1 MRSGES
7 SRRLRL
13 HNRSEELMQEKE
25 PVILVVDDTE
35 DNLDLLEF
43 ALKRKPV
50 RMLRAM
56 SGMECLALAA
66 ERQPDIILL
75 DIQMPEMDGFETL
88 KRLRA
93 NSVTSKIPV
102 VFLTAQ
108 RKDAE
113 SIAAGLALGAEQ
125 YLTKPIDTDELLV
138 RTRMLI
144 QLKRAEAELERTKA
158 DFTAMLVHDL
168 RSPLIGVKSVIELLQ
183 DSGKGAI
190 LNDDHFELLNSAHA
204 SAKKLLELI
213 GDFLDLSK
221 YESGTISFDA
231 SVTPVSAFINPVVA
245 QMDIQFKQRN
255 VKIVKAIPDNLPMVF
270 VDPMKTEQ
278 VIMNL
283 LSNALKFTK
292 GGGMVTID
300 AAPVTEEVPTP
311 EGVKNKPFVL
321 VNITDNG
328 VGISPDE
335 VSLLFERY
343 KQVSSARIVK
353 QKGTGLG
360 LVICKR
366 IVEAQGGRI
375 AAESEQGKRTTFSF
389 TLPVANR

>member
-1 MRSGES
+1 
-7 SRRLRL
+7 
-13 HNRSEELMQEKE
+13 MQEYE

-50 RMLRAM
+50 KMLRAT
-56 SGMECLALAA
+56 SGQECLVIA
-66 ERQPDIILL
+66 EEKRPDIILL

-93 NSVTSKIPV
+93 NPATTKIPV

-138 RTRMLI
+138 RTKMLI
-144 QLKRAEAELERTKA
+144 QLKRAEAELEQTKS
-158 DFTAMLVHDL
+158 DFMAMLVHDL

-183 DSGKGAI
+183 DSGKGSV
-190 LNDDHFELLNSAHA
+190 LNDDHFELLNSAHS

-213 GDFLDLSK
+213 SDFLDLSK
-221 YESGTISFDA
+221 YEAGTMAFDR
-231 SVTPVSAFINPVVA
+231 SPVQVRKFIEPVLR

-255 VKIVKAIPDNLPMVF
+255 VKISSSLRPDLPDVYA
-270 VDPMKTEQ
+270 DAAKTEQ
-278 VIMNL
+278 VVMNL

-292 GGGMVTID
+292 GGGSIEVTAEPMTLELMTVD
-300 AAPVTEEVPTP
+300 GP
-311 EGVKNKPFVL
+311 KPKKFVR
-321 VNITDNG
+321 VDIIDNG
-328 VGISPDE
+328 VGIAADE
-335 VSLLFERY
+335 LPTLFERY
-343 KQVSSARIVK
+343 KQASSAKIIK

-360 LVICKR
+360 LVICRR
-366 IVEAQGGRI
+366 IVEAQGGKVT
-375 AAESEQGKRTTFSF
+375 AESDPGKRTTFSF
-389 TLPVANR
+389 TLPVAE

>member
-1 MRSGES
+1 
-7 SRRLRL
+7 
-13 HNRSEELMQEKE
+13 MQEEE
-25 PVILVVDDTE
+25 PLILVVDDTE

-43 ALKRKPV
+43 AMKRKPV
-50 RMLRAM
+50 RMLRAT
-56 SGMECLALAA
+56 SGQECLVLAA
-66 ERQPDIILL
+66 EKQPDIILL

-93 NSVTSKIPV
+93 NPKTIKIPV

-138 RTRMLI
+138 RTRMLV

-158 DFTAMLVHDL
+158 DFMAMLVHDL

-190 LNDDHFELLNSAHA
+190 LGDDHFELLNSAHS
-204 SAKKLLELI
+204 SAKKLLGLI
-213 GDFLDLSK
+213 SDFLDLSK
-221 YESGTISFDA
+221 YETGTIAFEA
-231 SVTPVSAFINPVVA
+231 SAIRVETFIDPVLQ
-245 QMDIQFKQRN
+245 QMDIQFRQRN
-255 VKIVKAIPDNLPMVF
+255 VKLNKDVPANLPEVF
-270 VDPMKTEQ
+270 ADALKTEQ

-292 GGGMVTID
+292 SGGAIALEAT
-300 AAPVTEEVPTP
+300 PVTYEVITAG
-311 EGVKNKPFVL
+311 GVKNKQFVQIS
-321 VNITDNG
+321 VTDNG
-328 VGISPDE
+328 VGIAPDE
-335 VSLLFERY
+335 LPLLFERY
-343 KQVSSARIVK
+343 KQVSSAKVVR

-360 LVICKR
+360 LMICKR

-375 AAESEQGKRTTFSF
+375 AAESEPGKRTTFKF
-389 TLPVANR
+389 ALPAAE

>member
-1 MRSGES
+1 MKG
-7 SRRLRL
+7 
-13 HNRSEELMQEKE
+13 ND

-50 RMLRAM
+50 QMLRAA
-56 SGMECLALAA
+56 SGKECLALA
-66 ERQPDIILL
+66 EQKQPDIILL

-88 KRLRA
+88 KRLRSNPA
-93 NSVTSKIPV
+93 TTKIPV

-113 SIAAGLALGAEQ
+113 SIATGLALGAEQ

-138 RTRMLI
+138 RTKMLI
-144 QLKRAEAELERTKA
+144 ELKRAEAELERTKA
-158 DFTAMLVHDL
+158 DFMAMLVHDL

-183 DSGKGAI
+183 DAGKGSI
-190 LNDDHFELLNSAHA
+190 LNDDHFELLNSAHS

-213 GDFLDLSK
+213 SDFLDLSK
-221 YESGTISFDA
+221 YEAGSISFDKIA
-231 SVTPVSAFINPVVA
+231 GPIEQFVDPVLS

-255 VKIVKAIPDNLPMVF
+255 VKLVKAIGENLPNVF
-270 VDPMKTEQ
+270 VDPAKTEQ
-278 VIMNL
+278 VVMNL

-292 GGGMVTID
+292 GGGNITLDASAETKDAVTTQGTKS
-300 AAPVTEEVPTP
+300 VHYVR
-311 EGVKNKPFVL
+311 

-328 VGISPDE
+328 IGIPKE
-335 VSLLFERY
+335 ELPLLFERY
-343 KQVSSARIVK
+343 KQGSSARTVK

-360 LVICKR
+360 LVICKL
-366 IVEAQGGRI
+366 IVEAQGGQI
-375 AAESEQGKRTTFSF
+375 AVDSDPGKRTTFSF
-389 TLPVANR
+389 WLPVAES

>member
-1 MRSGES
+1 MRNPME
-7 SRRLRL
+7 
-13 HNRSEELMQEKE
+13 EKE
-25 PVILVVDDTE
+25 PLILVVDDTE

-50 RMLRAM
+50 RMLRAT
-56 SGMECLALAA
+56 SGQECLVLAA
-66 ERQPDIILL
+66 EKQPDIILL

-93 NSVTSKIPV
+93 NPLTIKIPV

-108 RKDAE
+108 RKDAD
-113 SIAAGLALGAEQ
+113 SIATGLALGAEQ

-158 DFTAMLVHDL
+158 DFMAMLVHDL

-190 LNDDHFELLNSAHA
+190 LGDDHFELLNSAHS

-213 GDFLDLSK
+213 SDFLDFSK
-221 YESGTISFDA
+221 YEAGTIAFDSSA
-231 SVTPVSAFINPVVA
+231 VAVNQFIDPVIA
-245 QMDIQFKQRN
+245 QMDIQFKQRH
-255 VKIVKAIPDNLPMVF
+255 VTISKKIPENLPKVF

-278 VIMNL
+278 VVMNL

-292 GGGMVTID
+292 GGGAVSVE
-300 AAPVTEEVPTP
+300 ASPHKAEVLTA
-311 EGVKNKPFVL
+311 EGPKMKPFVR
-321 VNITDNG
+321 IDIIDSG
-328 VGISPDE
+328 VGISRDE

-343 KQVSSARIVK
+343 KQTSSARIVK

-366 IVEAQGGRI
+366 IVEGQGGRI
-375 AAESEQGKRTTFSF
+375 FAESDPGKRTTFSF
-389 TLPVANR
+389 TLPVAE

>member
-1 MRSGES
+1 MLE
-7 SRRLRL
+7 
-13 HNRSEELMQEKE
+13 QE

-50 RMLRAM
+50 RMLRAT

-93 NSVTSKIPV
+93 NPTTSKIPV

-158 DFTAMLVHDL
+158 DFMAMLVHDL

-183 DSGKGAI
+183 DSGKGAV
-190 LNDDHFELLNSAHA
+190 LNDDHFELLNSAHS

-213 GDFLDLSK
+213 SDFLDLSK
-221 YESGTISFDA
+221 YEAGTISFEA
-231 SVTPVSAFINPVVA
+231 SPVPVESFVDPVLH

-255 VKIVKAIPDNLPMVF
+255 VKIIREIPAGLPKVF
-270 VDPMKTEQ
+270 VDAMKTEQ
-278 VIMNL
+278 VVMNL

-292 GGGMVTID
+292 GGGTVTLE
-300 AAPVTEEVPTP
+300 AFPVTEEVISGD
-311 EGVKNKPFVL
+311 GVKKKDFVQI
-321 VNITDNG
+321 NIIDNG
-328 VGISPDE
+328 VGIPADE

-343 KQVSSARIVK
+343 KQVSSAKIVK

-375 AAESEQGKRTTFSF
+375 AAQSEAGKRTTFSF
-389 TLPVANR
+389 TLPVAG

>member
-1 MRSGES
+1 
-7 SRRLRL
+7 
-13 HNRSEELMQEKE
+13 MQEKE

-50 RMLRAM
+50 RLLRAT
-56 SGMECLALAA
+56 SGQECLALAA
-66 ERQPDIILL
+66 EKQPDIILL

-93 NSVTSKIPV
+93 NPATIKIPV

-108 RKDAE
+108 RKDAD
-113 SIAAGLALGAEQ
+113 SIATGLALGAEQ

-138 RTRMLI
+138 RTKMLI
-144 QLKRAEAELERTKA
+144 SLKRAEAELERTKA
-158 DFTAMLVHDL
+158 DFMAMLVHDL

-183 DSGKGAI
+183 DSGKGSI
-190 LNDDHFELLNSAHA
+190 LGDDQFELLNSAHS

-213 GDFLDLSK
+213 SDFLDLSK
-221 YESGTISFDA
+221 YEAGTISFDA
-231 SVTPVSAFINPVVA
+231 SPVQVGSFIDPVLQ

-255 VKIVKAIPDNLPMVF
+255 VKIVKSIPANLPNVF
-270 VDPMKTEQ
+270 VDAMKTEQ

-292 GGGMVTID
+292 SGGMITLE
-300 AAPVTEEVPTP
+300 AAPTTEEIITT
-311 EGVKNKPFVL
+311 GGSKQKPFVQ
-321 VNITDNG
+321 IGISDNG
-328 VGISPDE
+328 VGISADE
-335 VSLLFERY
+335 LPLLFERY
-343 KQVSSARIVK
+343 KQVSSAKIVK

-366 IVEAQGGRI
+366 IVEAEGGRI
-375 AAESEQGKRTTFSF
+375 WAESEPGKRTTFSF
-389 TLPVANR
+389 TVPVAE

>member
-1 MRSGES
+1 
-7 SRRLRL
+7 
-13 HNRSEELMQEKE
+13 MQEKE
-25 PVILVVDDTE
+25 PLILVVDDTE

-50 RMLRAM
+50 RMLRAT
-56 SGMECLALAA
+56 SGKECIVLAA
-66 ERQPDIILL
+66 EKQPDIILL

-93 NSVTSKIPV
+93 NTVTASIPV

-108 RKDAE
+108 RKDAD
-113 SIAAGLALGAEQ
+113 SIATGLALGAEQ

-138 RTRMLI
+138 RTKMLI
-144 QLKRAEAELERTKA
+144 ELKRAQAELERTKA
-158 DFTAMLVHDL
+158 DFMAMLVHDL

-190 LNDDHFELLNSAHA
+190 LGDDHFELLSSAHT
-204 SAKKLLELI
+204 STKKLLELI
-213 GDFLDLSK
+213 SDFLDLSK
-221 YESGTISFDA
+221 YEAGTIAFDA
-231 SVTPVSAFINPVVA
+231 KSIQIEKFVDPVLH
-245 QMDIQFKQRN
+245 QMDVQFRQRN
-255 VKIVKAIPDNLPMVF
+255 VKIVRNIPTDLPDVYA
-270 VDPMKTEQ
+270 DALKTEQ

-292 GGGMVTID
+292 SGVAVSVSASSET
-300 AAPVTEEVPTP
+300 
-311 EGVKNKPFVL
+311 EGVLTAAGTKQKRFVK
-321 VNITDNG
+321 VCVTDNG
-328 VGISPDE
+328 VGIGPDE
-335 VSLLFERY
+335 VPLLFERY
-343 KQVSSARIVK
+343 KQVSSAKYVK

-375 AAESEQGKRTTFSF
+375 SAESEPGRQTTFSF
-389 TLPVANR
+389 TLPAAE